1 MVLKPGPGTIN
12 LRWAHFWIHFHS
24 LFQKEYMIE
33 KWDWDQKRARLR
45 FMVLGP
51 GPGAIKVRRA
61 HSHDLNLT
69 FQSYILF
76 VKVRPRSKNILSKF
90 QGPGAWCLVF
100 IRK

>member
-1 MVLKPGPGTIN
+1 
-12 LRWAHFWIHFHS
+12 
-24 LFQKEYMIE
+24 
-33 KWDWDQKRARLR
+33 
-45 FMVLGP
+45 MVLGP

-76 VKVRPRSKNILSKF
+76 VKVRLRSKNILSKF
-90 QGPGAWCLVF
+90 QGPSAWCLVF